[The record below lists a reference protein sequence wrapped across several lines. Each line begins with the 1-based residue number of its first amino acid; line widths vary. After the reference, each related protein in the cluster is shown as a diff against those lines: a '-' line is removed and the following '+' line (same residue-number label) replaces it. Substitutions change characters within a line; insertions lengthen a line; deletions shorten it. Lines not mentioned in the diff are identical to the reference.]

1 MEAHSRHL
9 KAMNLGRNLIL
20 RDVEDAEI
28 RIILSGKQFNAR
40 SLAEE
45 NAKTKALKAEAAKR
59 YNRRVFEQLVVNQ
72 KEIEQLR
79 EEHLLQLKHMT
90 RVRYF

>member
-1 MEAHSRHL
+1 MA
-9 KAMNLGRNLIL
+9 LGRNLIL

-28 RIILSGKQFNAR
+28 RIILSGKTFNTR

-45 NAKTKALKAEAAKR
+45 NAKTKALKAEKAKE
-59 YNRRVFEQLVVNQ
+59 YNSRVFEQLVLNQ

-79 EEHLLQLKHMT
+79 EEHLLQLKHLT
-90 RVRYF
+90 RVCGNFFQ